1 MVESYHIEC
10 TERSHSR
17 IGNHV
22 SHDQETRKLQQEIEY
37 LRRKLRRRE
46 HDKRSP
52 SPPSSEGSS
61 ESRDH
66 SYHHRSK
73 TPSSESYL
81 ASLCQDKL
89 DKDRN
94 RCGRGSSHRGM
105 GGMMQ

>member
-1 MVESYHIEC
+1 MVESYHTEC

-17 IGNHV
+17 TGSHV
-22 SHDQETRKLQQEIEY
+22 SHDQEIEY

-46 HDKRSP
+46 HDRRSP

-61 ESRDH
+61 ESKDH

>member
-1 MVESYHIEC
+1 MVESYHTEC

-17 IGNHV
+17 TGSHV
-22 SHDQETRKLQQEIEY
+22 LHDQETRKLQQEIEY

-46 HDKRSP
+46 HDRRSP

-94 RCGRGSSHRGM
+94 RYGRGSSHRGM